1 MSAKEYIQ
9 NKLRGKKD
17 NPDPQSE
24 TVKQAED
31 MEVLPSETPAA
42 VPALVEKS
50 TVVAIN
56 RVAKVV
62 KGGKRFSFSVLVVV
76 GDGRGNVGVSIGKAK
91 EIQLAIRKAE
101 AHARKNMIHFPL
113 VQTTI
118 PHEVIGEFGAGRVW
132 MKPAAPGSGV
142 IAGGGVRS
150 VLDAGGVRDVLTKSL
165 GSSNPFNTVYATI
178 EGLKALRTKEDVAK
192 LRGK

>member
-1 MSAKEYIQ
+1 MSDKLYIQ
-9 NKLRGKKD
+9 NKLKDKKD
-17 NPDPQSE
+17 DPKSQSK
-24 TVKQAED
+24 TVKRTEE
-31 MEVLPSETPAA
+31 MKSSPAGTITA
-42 VPALVEKS
+42 KAVEKS

-76 GDGRGNVGVSIGKAK
+76 GDGTGNVGVSIGKAK

-113 VQTTI
+113 VHTTI
-118 PHEVIGEFGAGRVW
+118 PHEVIGRFGAGRVW

-150 VLDAGGVRDVLTKSL
+150 VLDAGGVRDILTKSL

-178 EGLKALRTKEDVAK
+178 EGLKQLRTKEEVAK

>member
-9 NKLRGKKD
+9 NKLKGKKD
-17 NPDPQSE
+17 SPDPQSK
-24 TVKQAED
+24 TVKQTEEMGSSPEKTITAQ
-31 MEVLPSETPAA
+31 A
-42 VPALVEKS
+42 VEKS

-76 GDGRGNVGVSIGKAK
+76 GDGTGNVGVSIGKAK
-91 EIQLAIRKAE
+91 EIQVAIRKAE

-113 VQTTI
+113 VQATI
-118 PHEVIGEFGAGRVW
+118 PHEVIGRFGAGRVW

-178 EGLKALRTKEDVAK
+178 EGLKELRTKEEVAK